1 MAWAYAVVI
10 NFGVDMINIG
20 NGNNLAE
27 ADLYINLLFYL
38 NQMFLGRKEG
48 REKEGKGGREGGMAR
63 RQERKYFFFSTP
75 KAKLQNKV
83 RESSLLGYT
92 LTKLSEILN
101 K

>member
-48 REKEGKGGREGGMAR
+48 RKKEGKGGREGGKDG
-63 RQERKYFFFSTP
+63 EKTRKKIF
-75 KAKLQNKV
+75 
-83 RESSLLGYT
+83 LLFHPQSKTSKQSKRIFLAWVYIHKT
-92 LTKLSEILN
+92 I
-101 K
+101 